1 MTDLRFDNPVSIF
14 MGLGFPRDVEN
25 VLEAYDVLLEWNGTR
40 DSEHAAAIASCREAI
55 ARKQPA
61 ADARTAFE
69 RFAHNKGILTEE
81 ALDRAALTVAQE
93 WGRLTA

>member
-40 DSEHAAAIASCREAI
+40 DDDHAAAIASCRDAI
-55 ARKQPA
+55 ARLQSA
-61 ADARTAFE
+61 AEARDAFE
-69 RFAHNKGILTEE
+69 RFAYNKGILTED

-93 WGRLTA
+93 WGQLSA

>member
-1 MTDLRFDNPVSIF
+1 MTDLRFTNPVSIF

-40 DSEHAAAIASCREAI
+40 DEDHAVAIACCRDAI
-55 ARKQPA
+55 ARVRPA
-61 ADARTAFE
+61 AQARDAFE
-69 RFAHNKGILTEE
+69 HFAHNKGILTED

-93 WGRLTA
+93 WGRLSA

>member
-40 DSEHAAAIASCREAI
+40 DDDHAAAIASCRDAI
-55 ARKQPA
+55 ARVQPA
-61 ADARTAFE
+61 AEARDAFE

-93 WGRLTA
+93 WGRLSA

>member
-1 MTDLRFDNPVSIF
+1 MTDLRFTNPVSIF

-40 DSEHAAAIASCREAI
+40 DDDHAAAIASCRDAM
-55 ARKQPA
+55 AHVQSVA
-61 ADARTAFE
+61 AVRDAFE

-93 WGRLTA
+93 WGRLSA

>member
-1 MTDLRFDNPVSIF
+1 MTDLRFNNPVSIF

-40 DSEHAAAIASCREAI
+40 DDDHAAAIASCRDAI
-55 ARKQPA
+55 ARVQSA
-61 ADARTAFE
+61 AEARDAFQ

-93 WGRLTA
+93 WGRLNA